1 MQGPSICR
9 TRLPLANPFST
20 HRTARFVMDAPVI
33 EAQSRDTGSKAARE
47 IRNNNRVPCI
57 MYGRTVESTPLQISV
72 AALNKLIFRR
82 TAPVAE
88 VQLDGE
94 SWRCIL
100 KDYDLHPL
108 TDRPLHADFQALEEG
123 AEVTITV
130 PVHFTGIPIG
140 QQNGGDTQQIVR
152 ELTISVL
159 PENIPSQIEV
169 DITDLAIGDS
179 IHVYDLDVDY
189 EVKTAPNQ
197 TLVTV
202 VAPQIEVAP
211 TAEEEEEEE
220 VELDLTE
227 EERAELTEEEI
238 AELEEEAQAAE
249 EAEEGEEEGAP
260 DEEGGEWEEQ

>member
-1 MQGPSICR
+1 
-9 TRLPLANPFST
+9 
-20 HRTARFVMDAPVI
+20 MDAPVI
-33 EAQSRDTGSKAARE
+33 EAQPRETGSKAARE

-57 MYGRTVESTPLQISV
+57 LYGRTVESTPLQIPIG
-72 AALNKLIFRR
+72 AMNKMIYRR
-82 TAPVAE
+82 TAPVAD

-94 SWRCIL
+94 TWHCIL

-123 AEVTITV
+123 EEVTLTV
-130 PVHFTGIPIG
+130 PIHYAGIPIG
-140 QQNGGDTQQIVR
+140 QQNGGDTQQIAR

-169 DITDLAIGDS
+169 DISDLDIGDS
-179 IHVYDLDVDY
+179 IHVYDLDVGY
-189 EVKTAPNQ
+189 EIKTPQNQ

-202 VAPQIEVAP
+202 VAPQIETAP

-220 VELDLTE
+220 GLDLTE

-238 AELEEEAQAAE
+238 AELEAEAAE
-249 EAEEGEEEGAP
+249 EEGEEEEGEGP
-260 DEEGGEWEEQ
+260 PEGEGGEEDYEEYQ